1 MSFNQNAKNE
11 SMGEMDGG
19 GRQTEGKMDE
29 KEKMDEKGEIDGG
42 RRGK

>member
-29 KEKMDEKGEIDGG
+29 KGEIDGG
-42 RRGK
+42 GRGK